1 MIINADEVKN
11 IYVNE
16 LKKVSNQ
23 LQLHIAVLNLINSLK
38 DDTTYIEDVQIVLD
52 YFADLLMG
60 LDDEIIS
67 ILEF

>member
-1 MIINADEVKN
+1 MN

-23 LQLHIAVLNLINSLK
+23 LQLHIAVLNLINNLK